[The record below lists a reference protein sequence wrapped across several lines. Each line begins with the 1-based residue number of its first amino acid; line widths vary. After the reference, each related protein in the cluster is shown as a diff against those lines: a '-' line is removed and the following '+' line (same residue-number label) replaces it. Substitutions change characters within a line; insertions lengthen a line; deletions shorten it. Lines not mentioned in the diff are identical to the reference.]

1 MDRSVHRFSPG
12 TPETACED
20 ANIRSPECRLA
31 PCFARG
37 WPHVSAVA
45 YAATTEGCTFLLDE
59 DGVCRRVLLRHE
71 RRATDATLGGRT
83 RSQAAR
89 RCIGAQ
95 YVASIDVRVD
105 GGLVP
110 MPRLGM
116 PMLFA
121 YTDDDGRLAVVRTG
135 ALARF
140 ETVGGEQH
148 EEIPIDWADDTEDDC
163 RTVRLHQSGE
173 RRAPRVSLFD
183 TQEAEASDARDP
195 WVPPPRSSWANL
207 NAAAQVRLQKVNVVG
222 PSASAPTSAG
232 RRL

>member
-1 MDRSVHRFSPG
+1 
-12 TPETACED
+12 
-20 ANIRSPECRLA
+20 
-31 PCFARG
+31 
-37 WPHVSAVA
+37 VSAVA

-95 YVASIDVRVD
+95 YVASIDVRVE

-140 ETVGGEQH
+140 ETVGGDRQP

-163 RTVRLHQSGE
+163 RTVPLHQSGE

-183 TQEAEASDARDP
+183 PQETADVPEVRDP
-195 WVPPPRSSWANL
+195 WVPPPRPSWANL
-207 NAAAQVRLQKVNVVG
+207 TAAAQVRLQKVNVVG
-222 PSASAPTSAG
+222 PSASAPTLKWMTSGKGMLPKKTG
-232 RRL
+232 RG

>member
-1 MDRSVHRFSPG
+1 MS
-12 TPETACED
+12 
-20 ANIRSPECRLA
+20 
-31 PCFARG
+31 
-37 WPHVSAVA
+37 VA

-71 RRATDATLGGRT
+71 RRTDATLGGRT

-95 YVASIDVRVD
+95 YVAAIDVRVE

-110 MPRLGM
+110 MPRLGT

-135 ALARF
+135 PLTRF
-140 ETVGGEQH
+140 ETVGAESER
-148 EEIPIDWADDTEDDC
+148 EEIPVDWADDTEDDC
-163 RTVRLHQSGE
+163 RTVPLHQSGE

-183 TQEAEASDARDP
+183 AQESPPARDTRDP
-195 WVPPPRSSWANL
+195 WVPPPRASWANL
-207 NAAAQVRLQKVNVVG
+207 AAGAHVRLQKVNVVG
-222 PSASAPTSAG
+222 PSASAPTLKRMMAPAG
-232 RRL
+232 KGMLPKKTGRG

>member
-1 MDRSVHRFSPG
+1 MS
-12 TPETACED
+12 
-20 ANIRSPECRLA
+20 
-31 PCFARG
+31 
-37 WPHVSAVA
+37 VA

-71 RRATDATLGGRT
+71 RRAADATLGGRT

-95 YVASIDVRVD
+95 YVASIDVRVE

-140 ETVGGEQH
+140 ETVGGEH
-148 EEIPIDWADDTEDDC
+148 EREEIPIDWADDTEDDC
-163 RTVRLHQSGE
+163 RTVPLHQSGE
-173 RRAPRVSLFD
+173 RKTPRVSLFD
-183 TQEAEASDARDP
+183 TQETAEARDP
-195 WVPPPRSSWANL
+195 WIPPPRPSWANL
-207 NAAAQVRLQKVNVVG
+207 TAATHVRLQRVNVVG
-222 PSASAPTSAG
+222 PRGSAPTLKRMMSPAG
-232 RRL
+232 KGMLPKKSGRG

>member
-1 MDRSVHRFSPG
+1 MS
-12 TPETACED
+12 
-20 ANIRSPECRLA
+20 
-31 PCFARG
+31 
-37 WPHVSAVA
+37 VA

-71 RRATDATLGGRT
+71 RRADGTLGGRT

-95 YVASIDVRVD
+95 YVAAIDVRVE

-110 MPRLGM
+110 MPRLGT

-135 ALARF
+135 PLTRF
-140 ETVGGEQH
+140 ETVGAEPSRD
-148 EEIPIDWADDTEDDC
+148 EIPVDWADDTEDDC
-163 RTVRLHQSGE
+163 RTVPLHQSGE

-183 TQEAEASDARDP
+183 RQETAETRDP
-195 WVPPPRSSWANL
+195 WIPPPRPSWANL
-207 NAAAQVRLQKVNVVG
+207 ATAAHVRLQKVNVVG
-222 PSASAPTSAG
+222 PSGSAPTLKRMMTPAG
-232 RRL
+232 KGMLPKKTGRG

>member
-1 MDRSVHRFSPG
+1 M
-12 TPETACED
+12 
-20 ANIRSPECRLA
+20 
-31 PCFARG
+31 
-37 WPHVSAVA
+37 SAVA

-121 YTDDDGRLAVVRTG
+121 YTDDDGRLAVLRTG

-140 ETVGGEQH
+140 ETVGGEPH
-148 EEIPIDWADDTEDDC
+148 EEIPVDWADDTEDDC
-163 RTVRLHQSGE
+163 RTVPLHQSGE
-173 RRAPRVSLFD
+173 RR
-183 TQEAEASDARDP
+183 
-195 WVPPPRSSWANL
+195 
-207 NAAAQVRLQKVNVVG
+207 AQVRLQKVNVVG
-222 PSASAPTSAG
+222 PSASAPTLKWMTSGKGMLPKKTG
-232 RRL
+232 RG

>member
-1 MDRSVHRFSPG
+1 MS
-12 TPETACED
+12 
-20 ANIRSPECRLA
+20 
-31 PCFARG
+31 
-37 WPHVSAVA
+37 VA

-71 RRATDATLGGRT
+71 RRTDATLGGRT

-95 YVASIDVRVD
+95 YVAAIDVRVE

-135 ALARF
+135 PLTRF
-140 ETVGGEQH
+140 ETVGGGHER
-148 EEIPIDWADDTEDDC
+148 EEIPVEWADDTEDDC
-163 RTVRLHQSGE
+163 RTVPLHQSGE
-173 RRAPRVSLFD
+173 RRAPRVSLFGRE
-183 TQEAEASDARDP
+183 EARETRDP
-195 WVPPPRSSWANL
+195 WIPPPRPSWAHL
-207 NAAAQVRLQKVNVVG
+207 ATAAHVRLQKVNVVG
-222 PSASAPTSAG
+222 PSGSAPTLKRMMSPAG
-232 RRL
+232 KGMLPKKSGRG